1 MNGAY
6 SAAMSYAIR
15 PVSYYETPSLEM
27 LIAASARGLSGDD
40 YTSEEIET
48 AIRYIFGVDSELVE
62 DGTYFAVVDETGAYM
77 ACGGWSKR
85 RTLFGGDHYAGRKS
99 GLLDPSKD
107 AAKIRAFFVHPD
119 HARKGVGK
127 ALLQHCE
134 AEALKHG
141 FTEAE
146 LMATLPGV
154 KLYARY
160 GYVGTEVQKFKQL
173 NGVEVPFVPMRKTLI

>member
-1 MNGAY
+1 
-6 SAAMSYAIR
+6 MSYTIR
-15 PVSYYETPSLEM
+15 PVSYFEIPSLEM
-27 LIAASARGLSGDD
+27 LIADSARGLSGDD
-40 YTSEEIET
+40 YTPEQIET
-48 AIRYIFGVDSELVE
+48 AITYIFGVDSELVN
-62 DGTYFAVVDETGAYM
+62 DGTYFAVVDESGAYL

-99 GLLDPSKD
+99 GLLDPKKD

-127 ALLQHCE
+127 ALLEHCE
-134 AEALKHG
+134 AEALRHG

-154 KLYARY
+154 KLYGRY
-160 GYVGTEVQKFKQL
+160 GYVGDAVQRFKQL
-173 NGVEVPFVPMRKTLI
+173 NGVEVPFVPMKKKLA